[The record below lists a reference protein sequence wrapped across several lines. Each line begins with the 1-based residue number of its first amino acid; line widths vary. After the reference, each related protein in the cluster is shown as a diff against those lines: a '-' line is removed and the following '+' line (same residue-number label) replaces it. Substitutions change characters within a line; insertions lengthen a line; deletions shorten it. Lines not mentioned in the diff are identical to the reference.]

1 MRKDLVQIVQEHQTL
16 TRQETLRQ
24 EQHLLNLHAISSRI
38 SGIADLDRLLDE
50 FVQLASAAFESTN
63 TLIYLTDESEEE
75 FHLVASS
82 HPVTPEMEKR
92 RFRIESEGI
101 TSRLTGTRIPFLI
114 CEDNQGDLCM
124 TSAPGILS
132 TMVAPMSV
140 GGRVVGLLSVESDRQ
155 HAFDEQDARLL
166 TILGNH
172 AAAAIE
178 AIRTVHESQ
187 ANAMALEQRANNLV
201 LINRISTALSSS
213 LDAYEILNMTVQHL
227 VGLLDIDYGN
237 VLALEQDG
245 RHAQVIAEH
254 PVQPLAD
261 TRLLLP
267 PLPSARPVLELGIP
281 YPIETGMEHPLSM
294 ALQRAAPAV
303 TFRSLLLVSLLA
315 RRELIG
321 ILLLA
326 SFDRPRSFSE
336 EEMEICQTV
345 ASQAA
350 VAVAN
355 ARLLQDVQQQR
366 HALTRRSEELT
377 EATGKL
383 DAILKNIADGLVV
396 TDQVGRIILSNPA
409 FGEMADV
416 SSPRSLNG
424 HLLAEVFP
432 VAGLFPLVSRA
443 LEMPGRIST
452 ENLELPDG
460 RVLKTSSTA
469 LRIPPPIL
477 EPQKEE
483 RIAGVVT
490 VLRDITHE
498 VEVDRMKTDFISAVS
513 HELRSPLTSILGF
526 TNLIQRDLRHRVY
539 PYTAFSDEAHQI
551 VDRILANLSIIEE
564 QGQRL
569 TRLINDVLDLAKIES
584 GRIEWPMED
593 TNLTEVVHSAVT
605 AASGLAKDKHLPI
618 HVNLPPSDLPFVRGH
633 RDRLI
638 QVITNLLSNSIRF
651 TEQGQITV
659 SGEQLCVPGGEGLP
673 LNALPPGDWVI
684 LRITDTGIGIP
695 AEEIPHLFEKFT
707 QAGDTLTEK
716 PAGTGLG
723 LAISKEIIE
732 HHGGRIWVESEPG
745 HGSTFSFI
753 LPAAPLQTTDA
764 TALASEPQA
773 ENQHAEEE

>member
-1 MRKDLVQIVQEHQTL
+1 
-16 TRQETLRQ
+16 
-24 EQHLLNLHAISSRI
+24 
-38 SGIADLDRLLDE
+38 
-50 FVQLASAAFESTN
+50 
-63 TLIYLTDESEEE
+63 
-75 FHLVASS
+75 
-82 HPVTPEMEKR
+82 
-92 RFRIESEGI
+92 
-101 TSRLTGTRIPFLI
+101 
-114 CEDNQGDLCM
+114 
-124 TSAPGILS
+124 
-132 TMVAPMSV
+132 
-140 GGRVVGLLSVESDRQ
+140 
-155 HAFDEQDARLL
+155 
-166 TILGNH
+166 
-172 AAAAIE
+172 
-178 AIRTVHESQ
+178 
-187 ANAMALEQRANNLV
+187 
-201 LINRISTALSSS
+201 

-227 VGLLDIDYGN
+227 VGLLDIDYGS
-237 VLALEQDG
+237 VLALEKDG
-245 RHAQVIAEH
+245 RHVQVIAEH
-254 PVQPLAD
+254 PERLLTA

-267 PLPSARPVLELGIP
+267 PLPAARPVLELGIP
-281 YPIETGMEHPLSM
+281 YPIEASIEHPLST
-294 ALQRAAPAV
+294 ALQRVAPGM

-326 SFDRPRSFSE
+326 SLDHPRSFSE

-383 DAILKNIADGLVV
+383 DAILNNIADGLVV
-396 TDQVGRIILSNPA
+396 TDQVGRIMLSNPA
-409 FGEMADV
+409 FSEMADV
-416 SSPRSLNG
+416 SSPRSLDG

-443 LEMPGRIST
+443 LEMPGRIAT
-452 ENLELPDG
+452 GNLELPDG

-469 LRIPPPIL
+469 LRIPPPVL

-526 TNLIQRDLRHRVY
+526 TDLIQRDLRRRVY
-539 PYTAFSDEAHQI
+539 PHIAPNDKAHQI
-551 VDRILANLSIIEE
+551 ADRILTNLSIIEE

-569 TRLINDVLDLAKIES
+569 TRLVNDVLDLAKIES

-593 TNLTEVVHSAVT
+593 TDLAEVVHTAVN
-605 AASGLAKDKHLPI
+605 AASGLAKDKRLPI
-618 HVNLPPSDLPFVRGH
+618 LVHLPPSGLPPVRGH
-633 RDRLI
+633 RDRLV

-659 SGEQLCVPGGEGLP
+659 SGEQLYVPREETFP

-707 QAGDTLTEK
+707 QVGDTLTEK

-745 HGSTFSFI
+745 YGSTFSFI
-753 LPAAPLQTTDA
+753 LPAAPLQTMETPVP
-764 TALASEPQA
+764 ASQQQA
-773 ENQHAEEE
+773 EDQHAEQG

>member
-1 MRKDLVQIVQEHQTL
+1 
-16 TRQETLRQ
+16 
-24 EQHLLNLHAISSRI
+24 
-38 SGIADLDRLLDE
+38 
-50 FVQLASAAFESTN
+50 
-63 TLIYLTDESEEE
+63 
-75 FHLVASS
+75 
-82 HPVTPEMEKR
+82 
-92 RFRIESEGI
+92 
-101 TSRLTGTRIPFLI
+101 
-114 CEDNQGDLCM
+114 
-124 TSAPGILS
+124 
-132 TMVAPMSV
+132 
-140 GGRVVGLLSVESDRQ
+140 
-155 HAFDEQDARLL
+155 
-166 TILGNH
+166 
-172 AAAAIE
+172 
-178 AIRTVHESQ
+178 
-187 ANAMALEQRANNLV
+187 
-201 LINRISTALSSS
+201 
-213 LDAYEILNMTVQHL
+213 
-227 VGLLDIDYGN
+227 
-237 VLALEQDG
+237 
-245 RHAQVIAEH
+245 
-254 PVQPLAD
+254 
-261 TRLLLP
+261 
-267 PLPSARPVLELGIP
+267 
-281 YPIETGMEHPLSM
+281 
-294 ALQRAAPAV
+294 
-303 TFRSLLLVSLLA
+303 
-315 RRELIG
+315 
-321 ILLLA
+321 
-326 SFDRPRSFSE
+326 
-336 EEMEICQTV
+336 MEICQTV

-383 DAILKNIADGLVV
+383 DAILNNIADGLVV
-396 TDQVGRIILSNPA
+396 TDQVGRIMLSNPA
-409 FGEMADV
+409 FGEMANV
-416 SSPRSLNG
+416 SSPRSPDG

-443 LEMPGRIST
+443 LEMPGRIAT

-477 EPQKEE
+477 EAQKEE

-526 TNLIQRDLRHRVY
+526 TNLIQRDFRRRVY
-539 PYTAFSDEAHQI
+539 PHIATDDETHQI
-551 VDRILANLSIIEE
+551 ADRILANLSTIEE

-593 TNLTEVVHSAVT
+593 TNLTEVVHSAVS
-605 AASGLAKDKHLPI
+605 AASGLAKDKRLPI
-618 HVNLPPSDLPFVRGH
+618 HVQLPPSGLPFVRGH

-651 TEQGQITV
+651 TEQGHITV
-659 SGEQLCVPGGEGLP
+659 SGEQLTVPGEEAFP
-673 LNALPPGDWVI
+673 LNSLPPGDWVI
-684 LRITDTGIGIP
+684 LHITDTGVGIP

-707 QAGDTLTEK
+707 QVGDTLTEK

-745 HGSTFSFI
+745 YGSTFSFI
-753 LPAAPLQTTDA
+753 LPAAPLQTKET
-764 TALASEPQA
+764 TALASWPQA

>member
-1 MRKDLVQIVQEHQTL
+1 MVVPM
-16 TRQETLRQ
+16 
-24 EQHLLNLHAISSRI
+24 AI
-38 SGIADLDRLLDE
+38 
-50 FVQLASAAFESTN
+50 
-63 TLIYLTDESEEE
+63 
-75 FHLVASS
+75 
-82 HPVTPEMEKR
+82 
-92 RFRIESEGI
+92 
-101 TSRLTGTRIPFLI
+101 
-114 CEDNQGDLCM
+114 
-124 TSAPGILS
+124 
-132 TMVAPMSV
+132 
-140 GGRVVGLLSVESDRQ
+140 GGRVVGILSVESDRH

-172 AAAAIE
+172 AAATIVA
-178 AIRTVHESQ
+178 ARTVHESQ

-245 RHAQVIAEH
+245 RHVQVIAEH
-254 PVQPLAD
+254 PVRPLTD

-281 YPIETGMEHPLSM
+281 YPIEAAMEHPLSM
-294 ALQRAAPAV
+294 ALQQAAPEV

-396 TDQVGRIILSNPA
+396 TDQVGCIILSNPA

-416 SSPRSLNG
+416 SSPRSLDG
-424 HLLAEVFP
+424 RLLAEVFP
-432 VAGLFPLVSRA
+432 VAGLSPLVSRA
-443 LEMPGRIST
+443 LETPGRLST

-526 TNLIQRDLRHRVY
+526 TNLIQRDLRRRIY
-539 PYTAFSDEAHQI
+539 PHITADGEVHQI
-551 VDRILANLSIIEE
+551 ADRILANLSIIEE

-584 GRIEWPMED
+584 GQIEWPMED
-593 TNLTEVVHSAVT
+593 TNLTEVVHNAVS
-605 AASGLAKDKHLPI
+605 AASGLAKDKRLPI
-618 HVNLPPSDLPFVRGH
+618 HVHLPPNGLPLVRGH

-651 TEQGQITV
+651 TEQGQIAVT
-659 SGEQLCVPGGEGLP
+659 GEQLHVPGEEALP
-673 LNALPPGDWVI
+673 LNSLPPGDWVI

-695 AEEIPHLFEKFT
+695 AEELPHLFEKFT
-707 QAGDTLTEK
+707 QIGDTLTEK

-723 LAISKEIIE
+723 LAISREIIE

-745 HGSTFSFI
+745 YGSTFSFI
-753 LPAAPLQTTDA
+753 LPAAPLQRTG
-764 TALASEPQA
+764 PQA
-773 ENQHAEEE
+773 ENQHAVEE